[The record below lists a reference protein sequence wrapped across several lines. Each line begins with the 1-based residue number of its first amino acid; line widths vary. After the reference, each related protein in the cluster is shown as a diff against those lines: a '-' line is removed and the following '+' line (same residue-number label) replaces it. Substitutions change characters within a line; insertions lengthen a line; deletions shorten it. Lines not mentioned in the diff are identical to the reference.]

1 MDTSVTVTSVS
12 NVGSDT
18 AAIRFEAPDDF
29 EARPGQFV
37 KLGGTVDG
45 EEYDRFYTLSSPDVQ
60 PEFETTVEADPGES
74 GPFASHLV
82 SLEPGETVRMD
93 GPFGA
98 DFYEN
103 EQRVLL
109 LASGPGVGPAVA
121 IAERALAD
129 GNEAAVLYR
138 SDSPVHADRLD
149 ELRDSGVTVEVTAD
163 PIASNLDGLHTGD
176 AGEQIFAYGF
186 EDFVDEARAA
196 IETVGGDPD
205 AAKIENFG

>member
-1 MDTSVTVTSVS
+1 MDSPVTVTDVTD
-12 NVGSDT
+12 VGPDT

-37 KLGGTVDG
+37 KLSGTVDG
-45 EEYDRFYTLSSPDVQ
+45 EEYNRFYTLSSPDVQ

-82 SLEPGETVRMD
+82 GLEPGETVLMD

-103 EQRVLL
+103 ERRVLL

-121 IAERALAD
+121 IAERAVAD

-138 SDSPVHADRLD
+138 SDTPVHADRLD
-149 ELRDSGVTVEVTAD
+149 ELRADGVTVEVTAD
-163 PIASNLDGLHTGD
+163 PIASHLDRLYTGD
-176 AGEQIFAYGF
+176 SGEQIFAYGF